1 MHSRLSLPTVPAAA
15 RRHLA
20 TAISS
25 SGHRAEVLATDSE
38 QDRSAVEEPA
48 EALSSSL
55 PTNKPGLNFSE
66 PPSAPSRAS
75 SNVGVSTSRL
85 GETTQQQQ
93 QQAREAAAPSS
104 PAVGH
109 TVADSRLSVDGQAS
123 AQSVSAAM
131 NPGMHVIS
139 AQL

>member
-38 QDRSAVEEPA
+38 QDGSAVEGLA
-48 EALSSSL
+48 ALSFSV

-75 SNVGVSTSRL
+75 SNVGVSTSSL
-85 GETTQQQQ
+85 GETTQQ